1 MSLVVDASAMVAE
14 LADLDSDAL
23 WVRSH
28 LAGESISAPEMLLA
42 ESANIL
48 RRLERIVRLSATDAA
63 AALDDLLRA
72 DIQLHPFAP
81 YADRV
86 WELRHNLTAYDAWY
100 VAIAE
105 SLDCPLVTLDR
116 RLARAPGPNC
126 PVLTPP

>member
-14 LADLDSDAL
+14 SADLGSDAV

-28 LAGESISAPEMLLA
+28 LSGESISAPEMLLV

-48 RRLERIVRLSATDAA
+48 RRLERIGRLSSTDAA
-63 AALDDLLRA
+63 AALDGLLRA
-72 DIQLHPFAP
+72 DLQLHPFAP
-81 YADRV
+81 FAARV

-100 VAIAE
+100 VAVAE
-105 SLDCPLVTLDR
+105 SLGCPLVTLDR
-116 RLARAPGPNC
+116 RISRAPGSDC